1 MIVFKINVNVK
12 YIAHIQVHIL
22 PCPIVPNR
30 VFSPHFG
37 LGRSSHF
44 TCHSFKAWPFPPLNS
59 SRVLK

>member
-22 PCPIVPNR
+22 PIVSNR

-37 LGRSSHF
+37 LGRSRHF
-44 TCHSFKAWPFPPLNS
+44 TCHP
-59 SRVLK
+59 